1 ALGEFSA
8 SLTAFAKTV
17 DEFSEEENATA
28 LTRTFES
35 AAEKMSLALSWQGIN
50 RTTTDTVNNELMSI
64 FGIAW
69 NELPDE
75 LKYPDNEEASTEDNE
90 YEEKEDEIYGE
101 DGGKGS
107 GEVIYGSDDAIY
119 YPKDETH
126 VKYGDVIDEYNGQK
140 VTDMQERP
148 LSDELKSFIDKYFSD
163 LYYKDKND

>member
-1 ALGEFSA
+1 
-8 SLTAFAKTV
+8 
-17 DEFSEEENATA
+17 
-28 LTRTFES
+28 
-35 AAEKMSLALSWQGIN
+35 
-50 RTTTDTVNNELMSI
+50 
-64 FGIAW
+64 
-69 NELPDE
+69 
-75 LKYPDNEEASTEDNE
+75 
-90 YEEKEDEIYGE
+90 EDEVIGG
-101 DGGKGS
+101 GGKGS